1 MKDFIRYT
9 KKRNLSLNTIRT
21 YESVLKHYEP
31 VLDSWIKIRNKI
43 INSNFKPRTI
53 HLHKNVL
60 LSFFEFKKLKRYLQ
74 NLKLLKLPQ
83 IEMKYFDVISKNNLY
98 KKTDILDDDSLEIKK
113 YKTIIRFLFET
124 GIRAHELF
132 FLEPVNNRLYVLGK
146 GNKKRQIFFV
156 KQTFEQL
163 QKFYEN
169 LKGFETTKTLRLYIK
184 KIIGKNFT
192 PHSLRRSFAT
202 FMLIKG
208 ANPKTVMLQ
217 MGHANIQTTF
227 SYLNLNEQT
236 NRRIYN
242 KIMYQNDAE

>member
-74 NLKLLKLPQ
+74 NLKLPQ

-132 FLEPVNNRLYVLGK
+132 F
-146 GNKKRQIFFV
+146 F
-156 KQTFEQL
+156 
-163 QKFYEN
+163 
-169 LKGFETTKTLRLYIK
+169 
-184 KIIGKNFT
+184 
-192 PHSLRRSFAT
+192 
-202 FMLIKG
+202 
-208 ANPKTVMLQ
+208 
-217 MGHANIQTTF
+217 
-227 SYLNLNEQT
+227 
-236 NRRIYN
+236 
-242 KIMYQNDAE
+242 